1 MQIPACSITKIDDLS
16 FPSHFTGQLGL
27 NRHQGEEI
35 LLEMV
40 DQKVPM
46 VIHDNLSDFSIHTI
60 NVIGESIT

>member
-1 MQIPACSITKIDDLS
+1 MQMPACSITKIDDLS

-27 NRHQGEEI
+27 NPHQGEEI

-46 VIHDNLSDFSIHTI
+46 VIQDNLSASSLFTPLM
-60 NVIGESIT
+60 

>member
-16 FPSHFTGQLGL
+16 FPSHFSGQLGV
-27 NRHQGEEI
+27 NPHQGEEI

-46 VIHDNLSDFSIHTI
+46 VIHDNLPASSLFTPLI
-60 NVIGESIT
+60 